1 MFFKKNA
8 QLLGLDIGSS
18 CIKVA
23 ELKTT
28 NKGFLVNKFAMT
40 SIPPGLIEDGQ
51 IIEMDALSNA
61 IRALFKAN
69 KIKEKN
75 VAISTGGSSVV
86 VKTIGVASSSEETL
100 LKSIRFEAEQ
110 YIPYDIED
118 MNIDFQILSPMDES
132 MDESNDQMNVLLV
145 AVKKDLV
152 TEYMELT
159 SNAGLHPRVIDVDS
173 FAFQNIYETISSD
186 RKDQIAMLVDVG
198 VYKTSLNIIKGTNS
212 LMMRDTS
219 SGTVQIR
226 EEIMGA
232 LECTETQAE
241 QILSGED
248 TESMDADR
256 LQEICEGIS
265 MMWCS
270 EIQGIVTTYQSKFS
284 EGNIENIFLTGGGS
298 LIKGFTDHLAE
309 EISAQVN
316 IFNPFHGMI
325 VNKKNIPDDLIQR
338 AAPFASIALGLALRK
353 VDDK

>member
-8 QLLGLDIGSS
+8 QLVGLDIGSS

-28 NKGFLVNKFAMT
+28 NKGFLLNKFAMT

-51 IIEMDALSNA
+51 IIEMGALSDA
-61 IRALFKAN
+61 IRGLFKAN

-132 MDESNDQMNVLLV
+132 DDQMNVLLV

-152 TEYMELT
+152 SEYMELT

-173 FAFQNIYETISSD
+173 FAFQNIYETISPE

-198 VYKTSLNIIKGTNS
+198 VYKTSLNIIKGTDS

-232 LECTETQAE
+232 LECTEAQAE
-241 QILSGED
+241 KILSGED
-248 TESMDADR
+248 TESMDAER

-298 LIKGFTDHLAE
+298 LIEGFADQLAQ

-316 IFNPFHGMI
+316 IFDPFNGI
-325 VNKKNIPDDLIQR
+325 TVNKKNFPDDLRQR
-338 AAPFASIALGLALRK
+338 SAPFASIALGLALRK